1 MKTALKDRFLDTII
15 VSLKNGPI
23 DIPFYESEI
32 QELLPL
38 EFLSSVEPCD
48 NRKLLKAEF
57 INEIRPGAPERANVP
72 SVERPQ

>member
-48 NRKLLKAEF
+48 NRKLLKA
-57 INEIRPGAPERANVP
+57 
-72 SVERPQ
+72 